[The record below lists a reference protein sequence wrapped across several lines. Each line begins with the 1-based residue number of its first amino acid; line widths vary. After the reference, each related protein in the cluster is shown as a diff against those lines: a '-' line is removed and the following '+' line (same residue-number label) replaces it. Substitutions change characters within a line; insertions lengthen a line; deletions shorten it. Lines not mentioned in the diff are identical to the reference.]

1 LPPWDSRSSDTA
13 PVGSDNTDLV
23 RRAGEA
29 AMRKPQPDFDT
40 VNELYHPD
48 HEFVSRITAVEGQSY
63 RGAPGFRDWL
73 AHQADA
79 WESWHTTV
87 EEVTTLDE
95 DCVLAVIA
103 FHAESRRTSVPIEDR
118 FVAVYTIR
126 DGKILRTETY
136 RTREQAVESV
146 RPR

>member
-1 LPPWDSRSSDTA
+1 MSA
-13 PVGSDNTDLV
+13 ENVELV

-29 AMRKPQPDFDT
+29 AMRKPKPDFDT

-48 HEFVSRITAVEGQSY
+48 HEFVSRITGVEGQSF
-63 RGAPGFRDWL
+63 RGARGFRDWL

-95 DCVLAVIA
+95 DRVLAVIV
-103 FHAESRRTSVPIEDR
+103 FHAKSRRTSVPIEDR

-126 DGKILRTETY
+126 GGKIIRTETY
-136 RTREQAVESV
+136 RSREQAAESV
-146 RPR
+146 RPRR